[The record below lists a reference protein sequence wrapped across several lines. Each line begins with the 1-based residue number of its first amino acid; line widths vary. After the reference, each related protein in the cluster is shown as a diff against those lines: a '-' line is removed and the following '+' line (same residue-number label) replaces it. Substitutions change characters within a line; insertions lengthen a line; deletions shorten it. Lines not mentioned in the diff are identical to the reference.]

1 MENIVKQDL
10 PTDKLVVMEIA
21 NDLIKTLGDMPTEKA
36 DKIVRSCAERLLR
49 EVVGLKG
56 SIRNLGYNC
65 VVRKTPG
72 YGVEG
77 SGYYNFKFV
86 EE

>member
-10 PTDKLVVMEIA
+10 PTDKHEIMEIA
-21 NDLIKTLGDMPTEKA
+21 NDLNKTMGDMPTKKA
-36 DKIVRSCAERLLR
+36 NKIVRSCAERLLR

>member
-10 PTDKLVVMEIA
+10 SNDKLVVMEVA
-21 NDLIKTLGDMPTEKA
+21 NELIKTLGGMPSTQA
-36 DKIVRSCAERLLR
+36 DEIVRSCAERLLR
-49 EVVGLKG
+49 EVIGLKG

-72 YGVEG
+72 YGIEG
-77 SGYYNFKFV
+77 SGEFNFKFV

>member
-10 PTDKLVVMEIA
+10 SNDKLIVMEIA
-21 NDLIKTLGDMPTEKA
+21 NELIKTLGNMPSGKA
-36 DKIVRSCAERLLR
+36 DEIVRSCAERLLR

-65 VVRKTPG
+65 VLRKTPG
-72 YGVEG
+72 NEFGG
-77 SGYYNFKFV
+77 SGEYNYKFV